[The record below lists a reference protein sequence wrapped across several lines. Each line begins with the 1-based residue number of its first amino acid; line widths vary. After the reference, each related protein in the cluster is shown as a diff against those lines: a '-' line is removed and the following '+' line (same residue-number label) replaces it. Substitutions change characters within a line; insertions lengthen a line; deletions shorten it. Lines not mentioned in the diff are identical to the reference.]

1 MRLNSKRR
9 NRCYNCLILASSHIL
24 WVLFLFIF
32 KPVFGQLTGKQD
44 SATLNIL
51 FKASYAFQFPS
62 MDLAKRF
69 GNNSNICSEGEV
81 KFASNF
87 TMGVK
92 GAFIFGK
99 QVREDSILNGIAT
112 SQGYHIDKGGELATV
127 YNDERG
133 FTVMA
138 TVGKIF
144 PIFKSNANS
153 GPFVQLGVGMLRHK
167 IRYDWRQ
174 SNLPQLSKELLKGY
188 DRLTYGPAI
197 EVFAGY
203 MYLSKNRLINFF
215 GGVEYTMAWTRNRR
229 GYNYDT
235 MQYDTVLRKD
245 ALLGIRAGWI
255 LPIYRKEKKEF
266 FYY

>member
-9 NRCYNCLILASSHIL
+9 NRHSVCLILVNNRIL
-24 WVLFLFIF
+24 LLLFLFIF
-32 KPVFGQLTGKQD
+32 KPVYAQLPGKQD
-44 SATLNIL
+44 SAVLNVL
-51 FKASYAFQFPS
+51 FKASYAYQIPS

-69 GNNSNICSEGEV
+69 GNNSNICSEGEI

-87 TMGVK
+87 TLGVK
-92 GAFIFGK
+92 GTFIFGK
-99 QVREDSILNGIAT
+99 QVREDSILRGIAT

-138 TVGKIF
+138 TLGKIF
-144 PIFKSNANS
+144 PVFKSNANS
-153 GPFVQLGVGMLRHK
+153 GPCIQVGAGMLRHK

-174 SNLPQLSKELLKGY
+174 SDLPQLSKELLKGY
-188 DRLTYGPAI
+188 DRLTFGPAI

-203 MYLSKNRLINFF
+203 MYLSKNRLINFY
-215 GGVEYTMAWTRNRR
+215 GGIEYVTAWTKNRR

-235 MQYDTVLRKD
+235 MQYDTALRRD
-245 ALLGIRAGWI
+245 ALLGIRAGWV
-255 LPIYRKEKKEF
+255 LPVYRKEKKEF